1 MLLRETLDKIRS
13 SPDPR
18 DEENT
23 KFQIIMPILGDL
35 GWDAARH
42 EIQYEYEVGGK
53 EGGWV
58 DIALMGP
65 RRPVALIEA
74 KRPKTSLGQHVSQML
89 RYAFYE
95 GVDICALTT
104 GLEWWLYLP
113 REDGPPMERR
123 FAVLQVREDPVDQL
137 IDGLETFLA
146 RKNLRSGQARKQA
159 RQVLHTRRRADKIDA
174 ELPALWKSMLAEPDS
189 GLVELVRQRMHEKI
203 DLRPNREE
211 VAAVFRSSLPH
222 VAPLSSVNRAVT
234 AREGYGQDAGPPP
247 RARSSQKRIYPKE
260 PAGFRLWGEHYPVS
274 SEDGDSP
281 GIDLLMKVT
290 EVLHQRHG
298 KRLLDYLLEA
308 KSTSRP
314 PVPYASP
321 APKTHHKEVQDT
333 GIYLNTYLNNG
344 QACERATRI
353 MKNMGHPSSDLEIL
367 WD

>member
-123 FAVLQVREDPVDQL
+123 FAVLQVREDPVDPL
-137 IDGLETFLA
+137 IDGLKTFLA
-146 RKNLRSGQARKQA
+146 RGNLQSGEARKQA
-159 RQVLHTRRRADKIDA
+159 QQVLQAQRRAGKI
-174 ELPALWKSMLAEPDS
+174 E
-189 GLVELVRQRMHEKI
+189 
-203 DLRPNREE
+203 
-211 VAAVFRSSLPH
+211 
-222 VAPLSSVNRAVT
+222 
-234 AREGYGQDAGPPP
+234 QDAGPPPP
-247 RARSSQKRIYPKE
+247 RARSSQKRTDRKLPT
-260 PAGFRLWGEHYPVS
+260 GFRLWGEHHTVS
-274 SEDGDSP
+274 SENAYSP

-290 EVLHQRHG
+290 EMLYQRHG
-298 KRLLDYLLEA
+298 KEVAVRLLNT
-308 KSTSRP
+308 KSTTG
-314 PVPYASP
+314 VPYASLNP
-321 APKTHHKEVQDT
+321 NNRNLEAPDM
-333 GIYLNTYLNNG
+333 GIYLYIYLNNA
-344 QACERATRI
+344 QACDRATRI
-353 MKNMGHPSSDLEIL
+353 LEIMGHPSSSLEIL
-367 WD
+367 YD